1 MQMPDFTSYV
11 PPGVYVQ
18 DTSQPVV
25 TPTTV
30 TTNTVTIIGPS
41 IGYQT
46 NTELVPVYWNS
57 NTALTKRG
65 IFVTAV
71 TGPPPIG
78 APVVKDVN
86 GVTQVYGVDYTF
98 VVDAS
103 GTGGAANAV
112 TYIKRL
118 GPVGTPSGPS
128 PTSGLAD
135 GASVY
140 VTYNYADTTYYTPQE
155 FTDPSQIAA
164 TYGAAVSG
172 TVPANPNATQVVC
185 PLTLAAQIAMA
196 NGASNILALPTNPA
210 DGTLKEQFV
219 AAYAKIVANYTAQ
232 LIVPLFVDGTP
243 DSTGTPGDAHTA
255 DAVLAL
261 IQDVNTHCV
270 TASDDGFGR
279 IAFVGFEPNYD
290 SATRN
295 YDAVARQIAS
305 KRTVLAYPNQ
315 MSFYNTRLAQTTVVA
330 GYYLAAAMAG
340 ALAGGDVAR
349 GLTSVSV
356 TGFNSIPPALAQLQ
370 TKSFKDN
377 LSKAGVSVVEQT
389 RTGTLAVRHGLT
401 TDMSSLTTRE
411 ISLVRTGDVLFEL
424 VQTGMDAAGLIGEP
438 IDVDM
443 TTRVKGALTGILER
457 AVTDSVIRAYTDVAV
472 RQQSLPS
479 GDPSVIEAQFAY
491 SPLVPLNYITVTF
504 AIDLSSGDITA
515 TDNTEETTTP

>member
-1 MQMPDFTSYV
+1 MPDFTSYV

-30 TTNTVTIIGPS
+30 TTNTVTIIGPA

-46 NTELVPVYWNS
+46 NTELVQVYWNS
-57 NTALTKRG
+57 NTALAKRG
-65 IFVTAV
+65 IFVSAV
-71 TGPPPIG
+71 TGPPPIS
-78 APVVKDVN
+78 APVVKNQD
-86 GVTQVYGVDYTF
+86 GETMVYGTDYTF

-118 GPVGTPSGPS
+118 GTLDTPSADS
-128 PTSGLAD
+128 PNGLKD
-135 GASVY
+135 GDTVY
-140 VTYNYADTTYYTPQE
+140 VTYNYADATYYTPQE

-172 TVPANPNATQVVC
+172 TAPSNPNASQVVC
-185 PLTLAAQIAMA
+185 PLTLASQIAMA
-196 NGASNILALPTNPA
+196 NGASNVLALPTNPA
-210 DGTLKEQFV
+210 DGTIKEQFE
-219 AAYAKIVANYTAQ
+219 AAYAKIVTNYKAQ
-232 LIVPLFVDGTP
+232 LIVPLFVDASP
-243 DSTGTPGDAHTA
+243 QDSGDPGDAHTA

-261 IQDVNTHCV
+261 IQDANNHCV
-270 TASDDGFGR
+270 NASADGYGR
-279 IAFVGFEPNYD
+279 MVFIGFETNYD
-290 SATRN
+290 ASTRN
-295 YDAVARQIAS
+295 YDVVARSIAS

-315 MSFYNTRLAQTTVVA
+315 MGFYNTRLAQTTVVA

-340 ALAGGDVAR
+340 RLAGGEVAR

-356 TGFNSIPPALAQLQ
+356 TGFNGIPPALAQLQ

-377 LSKAGVSVVEQT
+377 LSKAGVAVVEAT

-401 TDMSSLTTRE
+401 TDVSSLTTRE
-411 ISLVRTGDVLFEL
+411 ISVVRTGDVLFEL

-438 IDVDM
+438 IDADM
-443 TTRVKGALTGILER
+443 TTKVKGTLTGILER
-457 AVTDSVIRAYTDVAV
+457 AVTDQVIRAYTDVAV
-472 RQQSLPS
+472 RQQTLPS

-491 SPLVPLNYITVTF
+491 APLIPLNYITVTF
-504 AIDLSSGDITA
+504 AIDLSSGELTA
-515 TDNTEETTTP
+515 TETTDETTPTSG

>member
-1 MQMPDFTSYV
+1 MPDFTSYV

-18 DTSQPVV
+18 DTSLPVV

-30 TTNTVTIIGPS
+30 TTNTVTVIGPA

-46 NTELVPVYWNS
+46 HTELVQVYWNS
-57 NTALTKRG
+57 NTALAKRG
-65 IFVTAV
+65 IFVAAV
-71 TGPPPIG
+71 TGPPAIG
-78 APVVKDVN
+78 APVVKN
-86 GVTQVYGVDYTF
+86 SAGVTLAAGTDYDF

-118 GPVGTPSGPS
+118 GTVDTPSDPS
-128 PTSGLAD
+128 PGGLKD
-135 GASVY
+135 GDAVF

-172 TVPANPNATQVVC
+172 STPTNPNASQVVC
-185 PLTLAAQIAMA
+185 ALTLAAQIAMA

-210 DGTLKEQFV
+210 DGTVKEQFE
-219 AAYAKIVANYTAQ
+219 AAYAKIVTNYKAQ
-232 LIVPLFVDGTP
+232 LIVPLFVDAAPQLSG
-243 DSTGTPGDAHTA
+243 DPGDAHTA

-261 IQDVNTHCV
+261 IQDANNHCVNTSAEGH
-270 TASDDGFGR
+270 GR
-279 IAFVGFEPNYD
+279 IAFIGFETNYD
-290 SATRN
+290 AVTRN
-295 YDAVARQIAS
+295 YDAVAQQIAS

-340 ALAGGDVAR
+340 RLAGGEVAR
-349 GLTSVSV
+349 GLSKTNL
-356 TGFNSIPPALAQLQ
+356 TGFNGIPPALAQIQ
-370 TKSFKDN
+370 TKSFKDG
-377 LSKAGVSVVEQT
+377 LSQAGVAVVEQT
-389 RTGTLAVRHGLT
+389 RTGTLSVRHGVT
-401 TDMSSLTTRE
+401 TDMSGLTSRE
-411 ISLVRTGDVLFEL
+411 ISLVRTGDVLFDL

-438 IDVDM
+438 IDADM
-443 TTRVKGALTGILER
+443 TTKVKGSLTGILER

-472 RQQSLPS
+472 RQQQLPS

-491 SPLVPLNYITVTF
+491 APLIPLNYITVTF
-504 AIDLSSGDITA
+504 AIDLNSGELTA
-515 TDNTEETTTP
+515 TENPDENPTSG

>member
-1 MQMPDFTSYV
+1 MPDFTSYV

-18 DTSQPVV
+18 DTSLPVV

-30 TTNTVTIIGPS
+30 TTNTVTVIGPA

-46 NTELVPVYWNS
+46 NTELVQVYWNS

-65 IFVTAV
+65 IFVAAV
-71 TGPPPIG
+71 TGPPVIG
-78 APVVKDVN
+78 APVVKTTA
-86 GVTQVYGVDYTF
+86 GATLAQGVDYDF

-118 GPVGTPSGPS
+118 GTTEVPSAPS
-128 PTSGLAD
+128 PGGVKD
-135 GASVY
+135 GDAVL

-172 TVPANPNATQVVC
+172 TTPSNPNASQVVC
-185 PLTLAAQIAMA
+185 ALTLAAQLAMA
-196 NGASNILALPTNPA
+196 NGASKILALPTNPA
-210 DGTLKEQFV
+210 DGTIKEQFE
-219 AAYAKIVANYTAQ
+219 AAYAKILTNYRAQ
-232 LIVPLFVDGTP
+232 LIVPLFVDAAPEETG
-243 DSTGTPGDAHTA
+243 DSADAHTA

-261 IQDVNTHCV
+261 IQDINNHCV
-270 TASDDGFGR
+270 NASRDGFGR
-279 IAFVGFEPNYD
+279 IAFVGFEANYD
-290 SATRN
+290 ATARN
-295 YDAVARQIAS
+295 YDEVARQIAS

-340 ALAGGDVAR
+340 RLAGGAVAR
-349 GLTSVSV
+349 GLTSVTV
-356 TGFNSIPPALAQLQ
+356 TGFNGIPPALAQIQ

-377 LSKAGVSVVEQT
+377 LSKSGVSVVEQT
-389 RTGTLAVRHGLT
+389 RTGTLSIRHGLT
-401 TDMSSLTTRE
+401 TDMSGLTHRE
-411 ISLVRTGDVLFEL
+411 VSLVRTGDVLFEL

-438 IDVDM
+438 IDADM
-443 TTRVKGALTGILER
+443 TTKVKGALTGILER
-457 AVTDSVIRAYTDVAV
+457 AVTDDVIRAYTDVAV
-472 RQQSLPS
+472 RQQQLPS

-491 SPLVPLNYITVTF
+491 APLIPLNYITVTF
-504 AIDLSSGDITA
+504 AIDLNSGELTPTED
-515 TDNTEETTTP
+515 TDEIPTTG